1 MKKLLETKPLLK
13 NVSPAVAD
21 AHLQVLVS
29 TQAKKEACLQGKEGT
44 KECAKLQKKLDA
56 ALQNF
61 NDILNRK

>member
-1 MKKLLETKPLLK
+1 MKKLLEGNALLK

-29 TQAKKEACLQGKEGT
+29 KQAKNQACLQGKDGT
-44 KECAKLQKKLDA
+44 KDCIKLKEKLEA
-56 ALQNF
+56 AVKNF